1 MTDQYRR
8 GLDVELSGLGAP
20 STGDPELRVLSNVA
34 WAIRRSFLWIVL
46 FSFSGAVLAYLLT
59 YAADKKYTSSAKV
72 MIETRV
78 QTETEFTPQV
88 SGLPL
93 SLTSL
98 ESELELLRSTDLIE
112 NVVDRLDLTS
122 DPEFSGEETGF
133 SLSPV
138 ALLRGA
144 IKGAL
149 SLVGVGN
156 DTGSAGDGTQ
166 SEAELLRET
175 TIENLLKSSSI
186 EQIGETSAVYQIQ
199 VTAKSPHKAAN
210 VANSLAS
217 EYLTVLTKMKRDDL
231 LQSQEW
237 LATRIGQIREDL
249 NKLSSDLEAHSI
261 ETPYTP
267 DEYATIKAQR
277 IKAEKRA
284 KLATDEL
291 IVIEDDIAAIKNLRS
306 NGKDKEAVALAMQ
319 LGVLPQGSSVQ
330 SDLQSDLEALDAAQ
344 AAAEQKIE
352 VLNGQLAGLSLRIDT
367 LREQQVQ
374 QVQHDS
380 ITKRIE
386 NEILVAEEIY
396 RDFVSQLGR
405 RTEQGNYLDAGAHII
420 ETARVSVDHSDPKRS
435 QVAIVALFFVF
446 FAGMCWTVL
455 RELVQNRLR
464 TTFEYESTTGTKLTA
479 IVPEIKDEPP
489 FESFFTNDGKFDPQ
503 LSHFGRKLLAS
514 SDIGL
519 RTLRNDA
526 SPTSPQAAEFFSKN
540 LDGKSGQRISDEAC
554 IIYSGAS
561 ALPDEGKTSSLLLI
575 GSGCA
580 QAGYRTLIIDCDTV
594 TSTYRDLSQL
604 SVEALKKAVNEPQS
618 MQDFIVG
625 TPQDG
630 LDILPLIGAR
640 DDEVRTKAVEDF
652 FCSPAFLNLL
662 YSLSDSYEV
671 ILLDTPPLLKS
682 VESAYLSQIS
692 QRVILFARWNS
703 TDRNSVL
710 QAMRE
715 LENAGVRPSALVAT
729 RVDMKHVKHYADPI
743 LR

>member
-8 GLDVELSGLGAP
+8 GLDVELSGLGTSP
-20 STGDPELRVLSNVA
+20 TGDPELRVLSNIA
-34 WAIRRSFLWIVL
+34 WAIRRSFLWVVF
-46 FSFSGAVLAYLLT
+46 FSFAGAVLAYLLT

-78 QTETEFTPQV
+78 QTQTEFTPQV

-112 NVVDRLDLTS
+112 NVVDRLELTS
-122 DPEFSGEETGF
+122 DPEFSGEEPGF
-133 SLSPV
+133 SLSPI
-138 ALLRGA
+138 ALLRSL
-144 IKGAL
+144 IKGTV
-149 SLVGVGN
+149 SLF
-156 DTGSAGDGTQ
+156 TGSDNPEPTASGAQ
-166 SEAELLRET
+166 SEEDLLREM

-199 VTAKSPHKAAN
+199 VTSQSPYKAAN

-217 EYLTVLTKMKRDDL
+217 EYLSVLTKMKRDDL
-231 LQSQEW
+231 IQSQEW

-249 NKLSSDLEAHSI
+249 NQLSSDLEAHSI

-284 KLATDEL
+284 KLVADDL
-291 IVIEDDIAAIKNLRS
+291 VVIEDDLAAVQKLRE
-306 NGKDKEAVALAMQ
+306 NGKGQDAVLLAQQVGMM
-319 LGVLPQGSSVQ
+319 PEGSSAQ
-330 SDLQSDLEALDAAQ
+330 SDLQSELETLDAAQ
-344 AAAEQKIE
+344 MAAEQKIE
-352 VLNGQLAGLSLRIDT
+352 ILKGQLSALNLTINT

-380 ITKRIE
+380 VTKRIE

-420 ETARVSVDHSDPKRS
+420 ETARVSVDPSEPKRS
-435 QVAIVALFFVF
+435 QTAIVALFLVF
-446 FAGMCWTVL
+446 FSGMAWCVI
-455 RELVQNRLR
+455 RELIQNRLR

-479 IVPEIKDEPP
+479 IIPEIKNDQP
-489 FESFFTNDGKFDPQ
+489 FETFFTNDGKFDHE
-503 LSHFGRKLLAS
+503 LSHFGKKLLAS

-519 RTLRNDA
+519 RTLRNDV
-526 SPTSPQAAEFFSKN
+526 SPATPQTVEFFSKS
-540 LDGKSGQRISDEAC
+540 LDGKSAQRLSEEGC
-554 IIYSGAS
+554 IIFSGAS
-561 ALPDEGKTSSLLLI
+561 SVPDEGKTLSLLLI

-594 TSTYRDLSQL
+594 TSKYRDLSQIT
-604 SVEALKKAVNEPQS
+604 SKDLKDAENQPKFI
-618 MQDFIVG
+618 QDFIVG
-625 TPQDG
+625 TPQEG
-630 LDILPLIGAR
+630 LDILPLIGSQDDAAR
-640 DDEVRTKAVEDF
+640 IKAVEDF

-662 YSLSDSYEV
+662 YVLSNSYEV
-671 ILLDTPPLLKS
+671 ILLDTPPLLRS

-703 TDRNSVL
+703 TEKNSVL

-715 LENAGVRPSALVAT
+715 LENAGVKPSALVAT
-729 RVDMKHVKHYADPI
+729 RVDMNHVRHYSDPI

>member
-20 STGDPELRVLSNVA
+20 STGDPELRVLSNIA

-46 FSFSGAVLAYLLT
+46 FSFGSAVLAYLLT

-98 ESELELLRSTDLIE
+98 ESELELLRSTDLVE

-122 DPEFSGEETGF
+122 DPEFSGEESGI
-133 SLSPV
+133 SLSPI
-138 ALLRGA
+138 ALLRSVV
-144 IKGAL
+144 KGAA
-149 SLVGVGN
+149 SLFSGEE
-156 DTGSAGDGTQ
+156 DAETAAARAQ
-166 SEAELLRET
+166 SELELLREA

-199 VTAKSPHKAAN
+199 VTTKSAHKAAN

-217 EYLTVLTKMKRDDL
+217 EYLSVLTKMKRDDL

-249 NKLSSDLEAHSI
+249 NKLSSDLESHSI

-267 DEYATIKAQR
+267 DEYATVKAQR

-291 IVIEDDIAAIKNLRS
+291 VVVEDDLAAIQSLRGA
-306 NGKDKEAVALAMQ
+306 GKDQEAVTLAKQ
-319 LGVLPQGSSVQ
+319 LGVLPEGSSEQ
-330 SDLQSDLEALDAAQ
+330 TDLQNDLENLDAAQ
-344 AAAEQKIE
+344 AASEQKIE
-352 VLNGQLAGLSLRIDT
+352 VLNGQLAALSLRIDM

-380 ITKRIE
+380 VTKRIE

-420 ETARVSVDHSDPKRS
+420 ETARVSVDPSNPKRS
-435 QVAIVALFFVF
+435 QVAIIALFLVF
-446 FAGMCWTVL
+446 FAGMAWTVL

-464 TTFEYESTTGTKLTA
+464 TTFEYESITGTKLTA
-479 IVPEIKDEPP
+479 IVPEIKTEPP
-489 FESFFTNDGKFDPQ
+489 FETFFTNDGKFDPQ
-503 LSHFGRKLLAS
+503 LSYFGRKLLAS

-526 SPTSPQAAEFFSKN
+526 SPNFPQVVEFFAKN
-540 LDGKSGQRISDEAC
+540 MDGKPNQRFSDEGC
-554 IIYSGAS
+554 IIFSGAS

-604 SVEALKKAVNEPQS
+604 TADTLKKAANDPRA

-630 LDILPLIGAR
+630 LDILPLIGDR
-640 DDEVRTKAVEDF
+640 EDEARTKAVEDF

-703 TDRNSVL
+703 TDKNSVL